1 MLTFMN
7 MTGFRASIEQAIHAR
22 QFTKAILNTVMEPL
36 VVLNA
41 ELRVQTANRAFFTM
55 FHVSREEA
63 CGSLFA
69 ELKYHRWELP
79 NLWTLLKD
87 FLAGKNHFPPL
98 ELDHDF
104 PALGRRTVLLTA
116 RRLDDLDHHDL
127 ILLTFCDITA
137 QKQVEETRA
146 QLYALSMAVNHAEA
160 LPELYDKALEA
171 ISRSLKAD
179 RASILLFDAENVM
192 RFRAWRGLSEGY
204 CRAVE
209 GHSPWGADDHAPDP
223 ILISNIAEWHVDE
236 PLKEVIHSEGIGAL
250 AF

>member
-7 MTGFRASIEQAIHAR
+7 MTGLRASIEQAIHAR

-87 FLAGKNHFPPL
+87 FLA
-98 ELDHDF
+98 
-104 PALGRRTVLLTA
+104 
-116 RRLDDLDHHDL
+116 
-127 ILLTFCDITA
+127 
-137 QKQVEETRA
+137 
-146 QLYALSMAVNHAEA
+146 
-160 LPELYDKALEA
+160 
-171 ISRSLKAD
+171 
-179 RASILLFDAENVM
+179 
-192 RFRAWRGLSEGY
+192 
-204 CRAVE
+204 
-209 GHSPWGADDHAPDP
+209 
-223 ILISNIAEWHVDE
+223 
-236 PLKEVIHSEGIGAL
+236 
-250 AF
+250 